1 MEIKDALVT
10 KAVISTV
17 PMPNAIGGAFDSTVT
32 SALIGQNAVTAAA
45 SFPNLKTKGFE
56 IFYNYDGKVTLAIGD
71 LGQTP
76 TQLVIAGVL
85 KNGSDVIVNARID
98 ESKSLE
104 TMIPPNLFTGKYYIN
119 NVTQFLLNKTAQ
131 VNARIDVFSFTR
143 KQLIM
148 RNIIQEDDPPG
159 KVAGIL
165 NVAATTSVDH
175 AIEAR
180 KNGII

>member
-10 KAVISTV
+10 KSVIATV
-17 PMPNAIGGAFDSTVT
+17 PMPNAIGGTFDATVT
-32 SALIGQNAVTAAA
+32 SALVGQNAVTAAA
-45 SFPNLKTKGFE
+45 SFPNLNTKGFE

-85 KNGSDVIVNARID
+85 KNGSDVIINASID
-98 ESKSLE
+98 ESKSIE

-119 NVTQFLLNKTAQ
+119 NINQFLQNKTAQ
-131 VNARIDVFSFTR
+131 VNARIDVFIYTK
-143 KQLIM
+143 KQLVM
-148 RNIIQEDDPPG
+148 RNIISEDDTPG
-159 KVAGIL
+159 KVAGLL